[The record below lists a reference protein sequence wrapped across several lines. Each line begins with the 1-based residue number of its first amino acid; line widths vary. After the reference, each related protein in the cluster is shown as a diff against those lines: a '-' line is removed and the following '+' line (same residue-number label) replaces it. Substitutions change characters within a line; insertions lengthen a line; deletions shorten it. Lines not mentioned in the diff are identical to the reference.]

1 MADSLEAQKKVKNK
15 MALAIVELKQTKKK
29 LEAKEVE
36 MSQAEQVAYKAG
48 MTKATERLTT
58 QLRDV
63 AQAFCLEVWGQV
75 LNVAG
80 VDANSKLRAPE
91 KVNYPPAPRLALT
104 LPPPQAETGFVPPS
118 SLDQPTFAPST
129 VHPQDQEPNK
139 SQETLVVDVEKDE
152 TTEVVQ

>member
-1 MADSLEAQKKVKNK
+1 MWPRHSAWRCG
-15 MALAIVELKQTKKK
+15 
-29 LEAKEVE
+29 AK
-36 MSQAEQVAYKAG
+36 
-48 MTKATERLTT
+48 
-58 QLRDV
+58 
-63 AQAFCLEVWGQV
+63 FI
-75 LNVAG
+75 NVAG

-129 VHPQDQEPNK
+129 VHPQDQEPDK